1 MTWALVA
8 TGSGRPLEVTEVELR
23 PLTPIDVRIRIAGVG
38 VCHSDLSMV
47 NGTLAPSYP
56 LVLGHEAAG
65 VVAEVGDRVTGVA
78 VGDHVVLNWAVPCRS
93 CWFCTHDEPWL
104 CAAIEGMTGTPGG
117 TLVDGT
123 PFEACLGLG
132 AMAEEVVCPAT
143 AVVPIPED
151 VPLEEAA
158 LLGCAILT
166 GVGAARNAARVR
178 PGDSVLVLGQGG
190 IGLAAVAGARI
201 AGAER
206 IVAVDTSPAKEA
218 LARAAGATD
227 FLLADRSAPASAL
240 GKQLRAMTD
249 GRGVDAALECVG
261 SAGTIRQ
268 AWTAVRRGGRCVVV
282 GLGPKEQQVT
292 FNPLELF
299 HFSRTLVS
307 SIYGNSD
314 PERDIPVLV
323 DHLKE
328 GRLDLAAM
336 VTDRVDLAG
345 VPAAFERM
353 ARGEGGRT
361 LVVFGGA

>member
-1 MTWALVA
+1 MTQALVA
-8 TGSGRPLEVTEVELR
+8 TGAGAPLEVMDVELR
-23 PLTPIDVRIRIAGVG
+23 PMSSVDVRVRIVGVG

-47 NGTLAPSYP
+47 NGTLSPSYP

-65 VVAEVGDRVTGVA
+65 VVAEVGADVTGVA
-78 VGDHVVLNWAVPCRS
+78 VGDHVVLNWAVPCRA
-93 CWFCTHDEPWL
+93 CWFCTRGEPWL
-104 CAAIEGMTGTPGG
+104 CASIEGKTGTPGG
-117 TLVDGT
+117 TLADGA

-132 AMAEEVVCPAT
+132 AMAEEVVVPAT
-143 AVVPIPED
+143 AVVPIPDD

-166 GVGAARNAARVR
+166 GVGAALNVAHIR
-178 PGDSVLVLGQGG
+178 PGESVLVLGQGG

-201 AGAER
+201 AGADR
-206 IVAVDTSPAKEA
+206 IVAVDTSASKEP

-227 FLLADRSAPASAL
+227 FLLADPTL

-268 AWTAVRRGGRCVVV
+268 AWTSVRRGGTCVIV
-282 GLGPKEQQVT
+282 GVGPKDQQVS

-307 SIYGNSD
+307 SVYGNSD
-314 PERDIPVLV
+314 PARDIPSLV
-323 DHLKE
+323 EHLRA
-328 GRLDLAAM
+328 GRLDLAGM

-353 ARGEGGRT
+353 KSGEGGRS
-361 LVVFGGA
+361 LVVFDPSGG

>member
-1 MTWALVA
+1 MTQALVA
-8 TGSGRPLEVTEVELR
+8 TGAGEPLEVMDVELR
-23 PLTPIDVRIRIAGVG
+23 PVSATDVRVRIAGVG

-65 VVAEVGDRVTGVA
+65 VVAEVGGEVSEVR
-78 VGDHVVLNWAVPCRS
+78 VGDHVVLNWAVPCRR
-93 CWFCTHDEPWL
+93 CWFCAHGEPWL
-104 CAAIEGMTGTPGG
+104 CSTIEGITGTPGG
-117 TLVDGT
+117 TLADGT

-132 AMAEEVVCPAT
+132 AMAEEVVVPAD
-143 AVVPIPED
+143 AVVPIPDD

-166 GVGAARNAARVR
+166 GVGAALNAAHVQ
-178 PGDSVLVLGQGG
+178 PGESVLVLGQGG

-201 AGAER
+201 AGASR
-206 IVAVDTSPAKEA
+206 IVAVDTSEAKEP

-227 FLLADRSAPASAL
+227 FLLADPTL
-240 GKQLRAMTD
+240 GKQLRAMTE
-249 GRGVDAALECVG
+249 GRGVDRALECVG
-261 SAGTIRQ
+261 SAATIRQ
-268 AWTAVRRGGRCVVV
+268 AWTSVRRGGTCVVV
-282 GLGPKEQQVT
+282 GLGPKDQQVS

-314 PERDIPVLV
+314 PAVDIPVLV
-323 DHLKE
+323 EHLRS
-328 GRLDLAAM
+328 GRLDLSAM

-345 VPAAFERM
+345 VPSAFERM
-353 ARGEGGRT
+353 ARGEGGRAV
-361 LVVFGGA
+361 VVFPPA